1 MTEKP
6 VLTRGLV
13 RGNVDNELQKKTAEG
28 VRRQAITIESRTVI
42 SHPQKQ
48 SSYASS
54 VEKRGDD
61 YKKRFIKTASGSA
74 EDEGGS
80 GSGKKPFSA
89 QETKMVVKTDIKN
102 NREEIV
108 RRTPISTTSK
118 TVLSQPNIKTG
129 CSSPRGD
136 IATIKKENEQKITHR
151 EEEKKPVQPKYEEYR
166 KVQRNVSINT
176 VPQTVIS
183 RPKTMKIPMT
193 GTGNSA
199 LKDVKTMA
207 QKNLNS
213 RDDSGATTVSYA
225 ITGTAGMVKVVKTTQ
240 SASDT
245 LIKKTSAPIKTGVKG
260 VYQVGKGAVRVV
272 RAVDST
278 VGMIK
283 TGAIKLDKNTMAQL
297 KNVAV
302 HNIKTASMN
311 IVSAVTKSIKK
322 NTTKPIAVGAKVI
335 KTGVVGAYKVG
346 RGTVKVVRVVDSTVG
361 MIKTGAIKLDK
372 NTMVQL
378 KNIAV
383 HKTINSRVAKRVSN
397 AVHGI
402 KTTITTN
409 VSNIKSGVKTAKTY
423 VVKVGKGAVKTVGIA
438 RGIVN
443 GTVKIKI
450 SKEDLLKL
458 GKRTIPIIGKG
469 LKTGGKAIGYT
480 VKTGYVGVRK
490 GGSFVARG
498 AGKIGKGLNYAG
510 DVFSNSNSFEAQT
523 VGYGMKSI
531 HYTVKG
537 IRNIPKVA
545 RVGYRGVKTSVKTV
559 YKGGKFVVKTGV
571 GTYRY
576 VKTGI
581 NVARKVGTKQAL
593 KIYSKR
599 WEKSFRGTTVKLL
612 RKAGGSVVNV
622 AIELIKK
629 LGAKII
635 VPLLVAVVGVGAVFI
650 VLSGATSLIAYM
662 LSPFLW
668 LLDNGSEID
677 ERDWLTNQ
685 ITTSRTELIEEVKE
699 TYQDNLAVNNGNY
712 EYVRFYNSIENIEV
726 ELTDTNIINNI
737 YSVDEYLESI
747 EPIFHSIMLSEFQLQ
762 ASESDMKRVF
772 GEIWDLLSVVTTE
785 PLPTEYCNMTITNN
799 PDGTY
804 TITPVPDLDGVVHA
818 DIYVA
823 EPCPHYEG
831 VYFHTENEN
840 CTNPICECDYN
851 YWNCLGHKSP
861 YTYCGLDEHPQHTGA
876 CCSKTLH
883 TSHTS
888 TCVMRCGTCGEDLVN
903 GSCPTALCWNLYN
916 YWNCGGIHDHTNG
929 FTNACNTIYCGG
941 KEIHEHVDWV
951 DANNEGCYNTTFH
964 TGVNGTGI
972 LWEPCANSVKRFGC
986 NGYFTCEG
994 HRILKLTIE
1003 LENFGELLKK
1013 YFVDEIEQLQALS
1026 NPTADEQARLN
1037 ELLDNYELC
1046 LEYQKILA
1054 SEYGVGGGTVISL
1067 DGVTLTELTEFACR
1081 FIGKPYIWGGEDP
1094 NIGADCSGFVQY
1106 VYSHFGISLPRVESQ
1121 QVAYGTT
1128 IGSISEAQAGD
1139 LIFWSSDGTD
1149 SGVYHVAIYLGNN
1162 KLLHASN
1169 SAPYPD
1175 GGIKVSNVYGTIYKI
1190 KRIAN

>member
-6 VLTRGLV
+6 VVTKGFVLES
-13 RGNVDNELQKKTAEG
+13 ELQKKTAES
-28 VRRQAITIESRTVI
+28 VRRQAIEIESRTII

-48 SSYASS
+48 SAYASS

-89 QETKMVVKTDIKN
+89 QETKRVVKTDIKN

-108 RRTPISTTSK
+108 RRTPISSTSK
-118 TVLSQPNIKTG
+118 TVLSQPNVKTG
-129 CSSPRGD
+129 YSSL
-136 IATIKKENEQKITHR
+136 KENSTTLKEEGQKNPHR
-151 EEEKKPVQPKYEEYR
+151 EEKKKPTQTKYEEYG

-193 GTGNSA
+193 GTGNSV

-213 RDDSGATTVSYA
+213 RDDSGTTTVSYA

-260 VYQVGKGAVRVV
+260 VYQVGKGTVRVVRAVDGAVGMIKTGAIKLDKNMVARLKNVAVHNIKNASRNVVNAVTKSIKKSIPKPIALGAKVIKTGVVGTYKVGKGTVRVV
-272 RAVDST
+272 RAVDSA

-283 TGAIKLDKNTMAQL
+283 TGAIKLDKNTMA
-297 KNVAV
+297 
-302 HNIKTASMN
+302 
-311 IVSAVTKSIKK
+311 
-322 NTTKPIAVGAKVI
+322 
-335 KTGVVGAYKVG
+335 
-346 RGTVKVVRVVDSTVG
+346 
-361 MIKTGAIKLDK
+361 
-372 NTMVQL
+372 QL

-593 KIYSKR
+593 KMYSKR
-599 WEKSFRGTTVKLL
+599 WAKSFRGTSLKLL

-635 VPLLVAVVGVGAVFI
+635 VPLLVAVVGIGAIFI
-650 VLSGATSLIAYM
+650 VLSGATSLIAYI

-699 TYQDNLAVNNGNY
+699 TYQDNLTVNNGNY
-712 EYVRFYNSIENIEV
+712 EYVRFYNSIENIKV
-726 ELTDTNIINNI
+726 ELTETNIINNI

-762 ASESDMKRVF
+762 ASERDMKRVF

-804 TITPVPDLDGVVHA
+804 SITPEPDLDGFVHA
-818 DIYVA
+818 DLYGG
-823 EPCPHYEG
+823 EPCPNYDG
-831 VYFHTENEN
+831 VHFHTENEN
-840 CTNPICECDYN
+840 CSNPICECDYN
-851 YWNCLGHKSP
+851 YWNCLGHKSA
-861 YTYCGLDEHPQHTGA
+861 YTYCGQNEHPQHTGA
-876 CCSKTLH
+876 CCSITPH
-883 TSHTS
+883 TMCTHQACDATWPKDASGNYIGNVCS
-888 TCVMRCGTCGEDLVN
+888 
-903 GSCPTALCWNLYN
+903 LYHDHN
-916 YWNCGGIHDHTNG
+916 VGGCNADNCSGIHV
-929 FTNACNTIYCGG
+929 
-941 KEIHEHVDWV
+941 HVDWV
-951 DANNEGCYNTTFH
+951 DANNEGCYLTTYH
-964 TGVNGTGI
+964 NGVNGTGI
-972 LWEPCANSVKRFGC
+972 LWEPCSNSVKRFGC
-986 NGYFTCEG
+986 NGYFICEG

-1026 NPTADEQARLN
+1026 NPTADEQARLK
-1037 ELLDNYELC
+1037 ELLDNYEIC